1 MLGGYSVKS
10 GPVSKEFPQP
20 SGMKYLVEGVKR
32 WLKYAASDVMQFVQ
46 KVVADTLQPA
56 VRESA
61 AGLLAGLAMYGNRNS
76 RRCMAR
82 NVLPLLQISSTR
94 RLGLGILCDCKYDL
108 GRHGGD
114 IVNALCDIV
123 SKESKHKDHYQAFI
137 YLEQILK
144 HSPSPGK
151 IYPQAWVF
159 LNSFLRRSSAFLK
172 PRVRHLWLLL
182 GSTWSRRAPAEDCF
196 EYYPRSPFWWLTSH
210 AERKRMVE
218 EHRQNCMGRCPKGRF
233 ALSKDF

>member
-32 WLKYAASDVMQFVQ
+32 WLQYAASDVMQFVQ

-56 VRESA
+56 VR
-61 AGLLAGLAMYGNRNS
+61 
-76 RRCMAR
+76 
-82 NVLPLLQISSTR
+82 
-94 RLGLGILCDCKYDL
+94 
-108 GRHGGD
+108 
-114 IVNALCDIV
+114 V